1 MKLVYAAAALA
12 LAISPIAAVQSAAPA
27 QAAPAVAQAG
37 PPVLRRLVGE
47 LTSPSGCAIAMGSLA
62 DPGSV

>member
-12 LAISPIAAVQSAAPA
+12 LAISPIAALQSAAPA

-37 PPVLRRLVGE
+37 PPVA
-47 LTSPSGCAIAMGSLA
+47 SPAGWGTDFSKWLCNRYGVSC
-62 DPGSV
+62 